1 MVEYIKKRDGR
12 VVAFDRD
19 KIYEAMNKAFTAN
32 HNPKSASVLNKLTDQ
47 VIAQMEQTFS
57 ADSIPSVEEI
67 QDMVERVLI
76 DNGFVLIAKD
86 YILYRAERSRIR
98 EMNTRL
104 MQIYDD
110 ITNKAAVR
118 FRHQAGK
125 RQHQRRYRH
134 GRHAEIRHP
143 RAPSSS
149 T

>member
-19 KIYEAMNKAFTAN
+19 KFYEAMNKAFTAN
-32 HNPKSASVLNKLTDQ
+32 HNPKPASVLNKLTDQ

-86 YILYRAERSRIR
+86 
-98 EMNTRL
+98 
-104 MQIYDD
+104 
-110 ITNKAAVR
+110 
-118 FRHQAGK
+118 
-125 RQHQRRYRH
+125 
-134 GRHAEIRHP
+134 
-143 RAPSSS
+143 
-149 T
+149 